1 MSKFADEKECEEVPE
16 LLLDGGSFLSE
27 ITGDGP
33 EEEKRRVRR
42 CSDRKTDAGC
52 DRGHGGKVQ

>member
-1 MSKFADEKECEEVPE
+1 MPE

-27 ITGDGP
+27 ITGEGP